1 MNKNLL
7 IIILILLLPGCGY
20 ESIYV
25 KNYKNFSI
33 KDFSIEKPS
42 PINNRIK
49 GALLKYSKSSGEI
62 ISIDLKS
69 KKNKIITARDSRGYP
84 LTFQMSLQVDIMITK
99 NKENS
104 KKIFLSNFSYNNRN
118 NQFDLKQYENDI
130 EAVLIDKTIQDI
142 ILFIT
147 SNK

>member
-33 KDFSIEKPS
+33 KNFSISEPS
-42 PINNRIK
+42 QINNRIK
-49 GALLKYSKSSGEI
+49 RALLKYSKSSGEI
-62 ISIDLKS
+62 ISIGLKS
-69 KKNKIITARDSRGYP
+69 KKDKIITAKDSRGYP
-84 LTFQMSLQVDIMITK
+84 ITFQMSLQVDIMITK

-104 KKIFLSNFSYNNRN
+104 KKIFLSNFSYNNRD
-118 NQFDLKQYENDI
+118 NQFDLKQYENDV
-130 EAVLIDKTIQDI
+130 EAVLIDKTIQEI
-142 ILFIT
+142 LLFIT

>member
-7 IIILILLLPGCGY
+7 IIILLLLLPGCGY
-20 ESIYV
+20 ESIYD

-33 KDFSIEKPS
+33 KNFSIEEPS
-42 PINNRIK
+42 QINNRIK
-49 GALLKYSKSSGEI
+49 RALLKYSKSSGEI

-69 KKNKIITARDSRGYP
+69 KKNKIITAKDSRGYP
-84 LTFQMSLQVDIMITK
+84 LTFQMSLQVDIVITK
-99 NKENS
+99 DKENS
-104 KKIFLSNFSYNNRN
+104 KKIFLSNFSYNNRD
-118 NQFDLKQYENDI
+118 NQFDLRQYENDV

-142 ILFIT
+142 LLFIT

>member
-7 IIILILLLPGCGY
+7 IIILLLLLPGCGY

-33 KDFSIEKPS
+33 KNFSIEEPS
-42 PINNRIK
+42 RINNRIK
-49 GALLKYSKSSGEI
+49 RALIKYSKSSGEI

-69 KKNKIITARDSRGYP
+69 KKNKIITAKDNRGYP

-104 KKIFLSNFSYNNRN
+104 KKTFLSNFSYNNRD
-118 NQFDLKQYENDI
+118 NQFDLKQYENDV
-130 EAVLIDKTIQDI
+130 EAVLIDKTIQNI
-142 ILFIT
+142 LLFIT